1 MSHPAA
7 AHLPGAPVTLT
18 GAGAG
23 QAVPGY
29 LPLQGRG
36 VLVTGVSRR
45 AGIGYAVACR
55 AADLGASV
63 FLHHY
68 QPHDAAQPWGAEPLE
83 PVLDGV
89 RAHLRPGARLAH
101 ASADLAQDTAPAAL
115 VEQAAAALGGLE
127 ALVCNHASSGHD
139 GRLEQVSA
147 QDLDHHWRVNTRA
160 SLLAVKAFAALG
172 PRVRQD
178 PATGRRVAGGAVVL
192 MTSGQLAGPMPE
204 EIAYITSKA
213 ALAGA
218 TTSLADGLAQAGIRV
233 NTVNPGPVN
242 TGYMDAAAEQA
253 VRSAFPLGQMPSP
266 ADPARLIVWLLTDDA
281 AWVTGQ
287 VISTEGGFRR

>member
-1 MSHPAA
+1 MT
-7 AHLPGAPVTLT
+7 LPEATPL
-18 GAGAG
+18 AG
-23 QAVPGY
+23 
-29 LPLQGRG
+29 RN

-55 AADLGASV
+55 AADLGASI
-63 FLHHY
+63 FLHHF

-89 RAHLRPGARLAH
+89 RAHLVPGARLAH
-101 ASADLAQDTAPAAL
+101 AGADLADASAPAAL
-115 VEQAAAALGGLE
+115 VRRAAGALGGLD
-127 ALVCNHASSGHD
+127 ALVCNHAASGRD
-139 GRLEQVSA
+139 GQLATVTA
-147 QDLDHHWRVNTRA
+147 ADLDHHWQVNARA
-160 SLLAVKAFAALG
+160 SLLLTQAFAALG
-172 PRVRQD
+172 SRVRTD
-178 PATGRRVAGGAVVL
+178 PVTDRAVASGAVVL
-192 MTSGQLAGPMPE
+192 MTSGQIAGPMPG

-218 TTSLADGLAQAGIRV
+218 TSSLADGLAEAGIRV

-242 TGYMDAAAEQA
+242 TGYMDAAAQA
-253 VRSAFPLGQMPSP
+253 SVRACFPLGQMPSP